1 MTTAPVTSV
10 ALIDGIDVDAV
21 AAAVA
26 ACPGVSGLFGGR
38 GNAIAS
44 YLPGR
49 RVAGVE
55 VNPTTVTIHVR
66 SRWGI
71 PAAQLLTQIA
81 AAVSALLHGHHLE
94 VVVADID
101 DAEPPALQEALTPLA
116 PVVPAT
122 PALSAPTTTTPSPD
136 AAQPTPVPAEP
147 IVDPMTIDG
156 PPGALPRSTVRP
168 PGSAPAPTTPSPTP
182 APPTFPTA

>member
-1 MTTAPVTSV
+1 MTQAPVTSV

-21 AAAVA
+21 AAAVT

-38 GNAIAS
+38 GDAIAC

-81 AAVSALLHGHHLE
+81 TTVSPLLHEHHLE

-101 DAEPPALQEALTPLA
+101 DAEPAAPQEAVTPLA
-116 PVVPAT
+116 PVVQPT
-122 PALSAPTTTTPSPD
+122 PALSEPPVTTPPP
-136 AAQPTPVPAEP
+136 AADQPTRVSADLIVEP
-147 IVDPMTIDG
+147 TPMDG

-168 PGSAPAPTTPSPTP
+168 PGSAPVPTTRGPTP
-182 APPTFPTA
+182 PPPTFPTV